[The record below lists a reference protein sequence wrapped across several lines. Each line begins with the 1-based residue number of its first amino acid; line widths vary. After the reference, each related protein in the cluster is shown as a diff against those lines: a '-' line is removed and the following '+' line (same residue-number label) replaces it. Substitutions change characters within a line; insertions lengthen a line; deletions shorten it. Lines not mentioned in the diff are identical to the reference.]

1 MKYPKIL
8 TLALS
13 SLSLLPL
20 CAQTQVAPY
29 RPGLTP
35 EGITYFLPKTSVR
48 IVLEVEHTRTEPGEY
63 ARYAERYLRLKD
75 VAIQPTD
82 KWTITS
88 ARLETYGQP
97 DPKQAYT
104 IRLNP
109 KSAAPL
115 VGLTD
120 DGRLLSVNA
129 EGSLVV
135 LFYIVF

>member
-82 KWTITS
+82 KCTITLS
-88 ARLETYGQP
+88 RLEPFGQP

-104 IRLNP
+104 FRLNP
-109 KSAAPL
+109 
-115 VGLTD
+115 
-120 DGRLLSVNA
+120 
-129 EGSLVV
+129 
-135 LFYIVF
+135 